1 MLSLR
6 LLRPGRILSRL
17 LPDDVIFQEKQ
28 DGGGEFWFA
37 GIAGSIR

>member
-1 MLSLR
+1 
-6 LLRPGRILSRL
+6 